1 MQFNKY
7 NSLENHYQD
16 KFIEALRL
24 HGLTEGQFVCT
35 EKVHGANFS
44 FWCNGAFE
52 DESKL
57 SPYVVR
63 TAKRSGFCDGS
74 FFASHKIDKYKE
86 NIQDLY
92 DDMMDKGLILYGDTI
107 VVYGEIFGGSFY
119 GRKEAGAKTVQGGMN
134 YHPDTEFVAFDIG
147 VERIIHDETVK
158 SWISYHDMTELLRGV
173 EIPQAPEI
181 FIGTFEECMAQNNE
195 FATLVPKLFGLT
207 VPEDADKLAAVGEGF
222 VIRPLDGERFLRNG
236 TRVIIK
242 SKNSKFS
249 EKGKGSKVKNSVP
262 LTDNEKALLE
272 SFTCYFTE
280 NRVNATISKEGE
292 VDSFKQ
298 FPKIAG
304 LTFADAIND
313 YEKEN
318 FNGMDD
324 DRTLKSVI
332 GDSYSVFTKFAK
344 FESDKVVREVFKR
357 LV

>member
-16 KFIEALRL
+16 GFIEQLRM

-44 FWCNGAFE
+44 FWCNGEFE

-74 FFASHKIDKYKE
+74 FFASHKIEKYKR
-86 NIQDLY
+86 NVQDLY
-92 DDMMDKGLILYGDTI
+92 NQLMDDGVIYAGDTV

-119 GRKEAGAKTVQGGMN
+119 GQKDAGAKTVQGGMN
-134 YHPDTEFVAFDIG
+134 YHHDTEFVAFDIG
-147 VERIIHDETVK
+147 IERSGEK
-158 SWISYHDMTELLRGV
+158 SWINYRDMTLLLREM
-173 EIPQAPEI
+173 EIPQAPAI
-181 FIGTFEECMAQNNE
+181 FIGTFEECMVQNNE

-207 VPEDADKLAAVGEGF
+207 VPEDANKLAAVGEGF

-262 LTDNEKALLE
+262 LTDNEKALLQ

-292 VDSFKQ
+292 VTSFKQ

-324 DRTLKSVI
+324 DRTLKSVL
-332 GDSYSVFTKFAK
+332 GDSYSVFAKFAK